1 MNGKRV
7 GHGGIRT
14 PRPGQALHLEVVSP
28 DPGRRIRPL
37 AAVQAVHRA
46 IATERTRRALP
57 SGRAFIMASPG
68 LIWLPGR
75 LYGDFVGTATH
86 FVRDEESRPRGA
98 GRWKWYAYT
107 VYVAGTRVKFRRKS
121 ELEQGVK

>member
-1 MNGKRV
+1 
-7 GHGGIRT
+7 
-14 PRPGQALHLEVVSP
+14 
-28 DPGRRIRPL
+28 
-37 AAVQAVHRA
+37 
-46 IATERTRRALP
+46 
-57 SGRAFIMASPG
+57 MASPG

-121 ELEQGVK
+121 ELEQGVKWLKHTASSTPHRPTGQGGQVIFTANHYIAHRILKYVKN